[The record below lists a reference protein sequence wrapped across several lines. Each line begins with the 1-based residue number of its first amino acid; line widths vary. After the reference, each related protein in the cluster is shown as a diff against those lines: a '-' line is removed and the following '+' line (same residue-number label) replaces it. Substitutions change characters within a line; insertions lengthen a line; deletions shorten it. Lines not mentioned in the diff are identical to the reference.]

1 MLKLNEILSENMFN
15 LLKQNKF
22 PKEMI
27 ATKKAQ
33 NNIRLTLSSKNRM
46 IQNVNDVY
54 FCVVL

>member
-33 NNIRLTLSSKNRM
+33 NNIRLT
-46 IQNVNDVY
+46 
-54 FCVVL
+54 